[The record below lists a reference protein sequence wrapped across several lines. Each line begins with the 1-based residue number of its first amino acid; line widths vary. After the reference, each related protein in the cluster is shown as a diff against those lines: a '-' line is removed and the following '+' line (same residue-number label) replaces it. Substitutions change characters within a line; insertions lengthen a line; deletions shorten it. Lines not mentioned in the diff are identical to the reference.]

1 MFGILKYLRKREML
15 YLLGAIVFTAFQV
28 FLELK
33 LPDYM
38 STITAAVVTPGSVMA
53 QIWSAG
59 IKMLLCAFGGLVT
72 SILVGYFCARVATG
86 FSMRLRSQVY
96 DKVTSFSMEEINGFS
111 TASLITRSTNDIMQ
125 VQMFLVMGTAI
136 MFRAILMATM
146 AIGKIYSKN
155 WQWTMSTAIAVVLL
169 LILIIT
175 LTIIVLPKF
184 KIVQTL
190 TDNLNRVTRENLTG
204 IRVVRAYNAE
214 DFQEGKFEEANDDLT
229 KTQLFNQRALA
240 IMSPGMS
247 LIMNGLSLA
256 IYWIG
261 AYLINKAPMPENVA
275 EAVFSGEMSFLDA
288 FSAPVAD
295 KITVFSDMIVFS
307 SYAMQVVMSFMMLSM
322 IFIILP
328 RASVSA
334 KRIREILETKTK
346 ITDGSVVVA
355 EKISEAALKE
365 GDAETDSAMN
375 QNDDAINQKDDDEVA
390 HEVVF
395 DNVSFRYPDASDAV
409 LENISF
415 TAKSG
420 ETVAFIGSTGSGKST
435 VINLVPRFYD
445 VTEGRIL
452 IDGVDVKDYS
462 QEALRNK
469 IGLVP
474 QRAVLFGGTIRSN
487 IAYGENGKQA
497 EYTDEEIWEALRIA
511 QAEEFVSKLDHKL
524 DAEVAQGGTNFS
536 GGQKQRLSIAR
547 AICRRPD
554 IYIFDDSFSA
564 LDYKTDRVLR
574 GELSKVTGNAITLLV
589 AQRIG
594 TILDADQIIVLD
606 DGKIVG
612 KGTHKELMKT
622 CEVYQ
627 QIAYSQL
634 SKEELA

>member
-1 MFGILKYLRKREML
+1 MFSILKYLRKREML
-15 YLLGAIVFTAFQV
+15 FMLGTIVVTVIQV

-38 STITAAVVTPGSVMA
+38 NAITTTVITPGSPMSE
-53 QIWSAG
+53 IWKAG
-59 IKMLLCAFGGLVT
+59 GMMLLCSFGGLVA
-72 SILVGYFCARVATG
+72 SVLVGLFCAKVATG
-86 FSMRLRSQVY
+86 FSMRLRSKVY
-96 DKVTSFSMEEINGFS
+96 DKVTGFSMEEINGFS
-111 TASLITRSTNDIMQ
+111 TASLITRSTNDIMH

-136 MFRAILMATM
+136 MFRAVIMASM
-146 AIGKIYSKN
+146 AIGKIYSKS
-155 WQWTMSTAIAVVLL
+155 WQWTISTAIAVLLL
-169 LILIIT
+169 LILIVSLI
-175 LTIIVLPKF
+175 IIVLPKF
-184 KIVQTL
+184 KIIQTL

-214 DFQEGKFEEANDDLT
+214 DFQEGKFEEANDALT
-229 KTQLFNQRALA
+229 KTHLFTQRSMA
-240 IMSPGMS
+240 IMGPGMS
-247 LIMNGLSLA
+247 IIMNGLSLA
-256 IYWIG
+256 VYWIG
-261 AYLINKAPMPENVA
+261 AYLIN
-275 EAVFSGEMSFLDA
+275 EAGSPDE
-288 FSAPVAD
+288 
-295 KITVFSDMIVFS
+295 KIMMFSDMVVFS
-307 SYAMQVVMSFMMLSM
+307 SYAMQVVMSFMMLTM

-334 KRIREILETKTK
+334 KRIKEVLDTKTK
-346 ITDGSVVVA
+346 IIDGEVGKEHVP
-355 EKISEAALKE
+355 SEE
-365 GDAETDSAMN
+365 
-375 QNDDAINQKDDDEVA
+375 IKDT

-395 DNVSFRYPDASDAV
+395 ENVTFRYPDASDAV
-409 LENISF
+409 LENITF

-420 ETVAFIGSTGSGKST
+420 QTVAFIGSTGSGKST
-435 VINLVPRFYD
+435 LINLVLRFYD

-452 IDGVDVKDYS
+452 VDGVDVRDYT

-487 IAYGENGKQA
+487 IAYGENGKQK
-497 EYTDEEIWEALRIA
+497 EYSDEEIWEALRIA
-511 QAEEFVSKLDHKL
+511 QAEDFVFKLDHKL
-524 DAEVAQGGTNFS
+524 DADVAQGGTNFS

-547 AICRRPD
+547 AICRKPD

-574 GELSKVTGNAITLLV
+574 GELSKVTGNSITLLV

-594 TILDADQIIVLD
+594 TILDADQIVVLD

-612 KGTHKELMKT
+612 LGTHKELMKN

>member
-1 MFGILKYLRKREML
+1 MFVILKYLRKREML
-15 YLLGAIVFTAFQV
+15 FMLGAIVFTGLQV

-38 STITAAVVTPGSVMA
+38 STITAAVVTPGSAMEY
-53 QIWSAG
+53 IWNAG
-59 IKMLLCAFGGLVT
+59 IKMLLCALGGLVT
-72 SILVGYFCARVATG
+72 SIIVGYFCARVATG

-155 WQWTMSTAIAVVLL
+155 WQWTMSTGIAVVLL

-175 LTIIVLPKF
+175 LTLIVLPKF

-229 KTQLFNQRALA
+229 RTQLFNQRALA
-240 IMSPGMS
+240 VMGPGMS

-261 AYLINKAPMPENVA
+261 AYLINKAPMPVNVA
-275 EAVFSGEMSFLDA
+275 EAAFSGEMNFLEMA
-288 FSAPVAD
+288 AAQQVAD
-295 KITVFSDMIVFS
+295 KITVFSEMIVFS

-322 IFIILP
+322 ILIILP

-334 KRIREILETKTK
+334 KRIKEILETKTK
-346 ITDGSVVVA
+346 ITDGTVVVA
-355 EKISEAALKE
+355 GRANKKTEADGETGQEVCTDKNSE
-365 GDAETDSAMN
+365 DATE
-375 QNDDAINQKDDDEVA
+375 
-390 HEVVF
+390 HEVIF

-452 IDGVDVKDYS
+452 IDGIDVKDYS

-511 QAEEFVSKLDHKL
+511 QAEEFVSKLDSKL
-524 DAEVAQGGTNFS
+524 EAEVAQGGTNFS

-564 LDYKTDRVLR
+564 LDYKTDRILR
-574 GELSKVTGNAITLLV
+574 SELAKVTGNAITLLV

-612 KGTHKELMKT
+612 KGTHKELMQT

>member
-1 MFGILKYLRKREML
+1 MFSILKYLRKREML
-15 YLLGAIVFTAFQV
+15 FMLGTILVTVVQV

-38 STITAAVVTPGSVMA
+38 NAITTTVITPGSPMSE
-53 QIWSAG
+53 IWRAG
-59 IKMLLCAFGGLVT
+59 GMMLLCSFGGLVA
-72 SILVGYFCARVATG
+72 SVLVGLFCAKVATG
-86 FSMRLRSQVY
+86 FSMRLRSKVY
-96 DKVTSFSMEEINGFS
+96 DKVTGFSMEEINGFS
-111 TASLITRSTNDIMQ
+111 TASLITRSTNDIMH

-136 MFRAILMATM
+136 MFRAIIMASM
-146 AIGKIYSKN
+146 AIGKIYSKS
-155 WQWTMSTAIAVVLL
+155 WQWTVSTAIAVLL
-169 LILIIT
+169 LLMLIIS
-175 LTIIVLPKF
+175 LIIIVLPKF
-184 KIVQTL
+184 KIIQTL

-214 DFQEGKFEEANDDLT
+214 DFQEGKFEEANDELM
-229 KTQLFNQRALA
+229 KTHLFTQRSMA
-240 IMSPGMS
+240 ILGPGMS
-247 LIMNGLSLA
+247 IIMNGLSLA
-256 IYWIG
+256 VYWIG
-261 AYLINKAPMPENVA
+261 AYLINEAGSPE
-275 EAVFSGEMSFLDA
+275 
-288 FSAPVAD
+288 D
-295 KITVFSDMIVFS
+295 KIVTFSEMVVFS
-307 SYAMQVVMSFMMLSM
+307 SYAMQVVMSFMMLTM

-334 KRIREILETKTK
+334 KRIKEVLDTKTK
-346 ITDGSVVVA
+346 IVDGAVVSARETGATKEDNTDR
-355 EKISEAALKE
+355 KE
-365 GDAETDSAMN
+365 GA
-375 QNDDAINQKDDDEVA
+375 QNVMQGDT
-390 HEVVF
+390 HEVIF
-395 DNVSFRYPDASDAV
+395 ENVSFRYPDASDAV

-435 VINLVPRFYD
+435 LINLVPRFYD

-452 IDGVDVKDYS
+452 VDGVDVRDYT

-474 QRAVLFGGTIRSN
+474 QRAVLFGGSIRSN
-487 IAYGENGKQA
+487 IAYGENGKQD
-497 EYTDEEIWEALRIA
+497 EFTDEEIWEALRIA
-511 QAEEFVSKLDHKL
+511 QAEDFVSKLDKKL
-524 DAEVAQGGTNFS
+524 DADVAQGGTNFS

-547 AICRRPD
+547 AICRKPD

-574 GELSKVTGNAITLLV
+574 GELAKVTGNAITLLV

-594 TILDADQIIVLD
+594 TILDADQIVVLD

-612 KGTHKELMKT
+612 LGTHKELMQT

>member
-1 MFGILKYLRKREML
+1 MFRILKYLRKREILFML
-15 YLLGAIVFTAFQV
+15 GTILFTGLQV

-38 STITAAVVTPGSVMA
+38 NAITTTVITPDSPMSE
-53 QIWSAG
+53 IWKAG
-59 IKMLLCAFGGLVT
+59 GMMLLCSFGGLIT
-72 SILVGYFCARVATG
+72 SIVVGFFCAKVATG
-86 FSMRLRSQVY
+86 FSMRLRSKVY
-96 DKVTSFSMEEINGFS
+96 DKVTGFSMEEINGFS
-111 TASLITRSTNDIMQ
+111 TASLITRSTNDIMH

-136 MFRAILMATM
+136 MFRAVIMASM
-146 AIGKIYSKN
+146 AIGKIYGKS
-155 WQWTMSTAIAVVLL
+155 WQWTVSTAIAVLL
-169 LILIIT
+169 LLLMITSLI
-175 LTIIVLPKF
+175 IIVLPKF

-214 DFQEGKFEEANDDLT
+214 DFQEGKFEEANEALT
-229 KTQLFNQRALA
+229 RTQLFNQRAMA
-240 IMSPGMS
+240 IMGPGMS
-247 LIMNGLSLA
+247 IIMNGLSLA
-256 IYWIG
+256 VYWIG
-261 AYLINKAPMPENVA
+261 AYLINEAGSPE
-275 EAVFSGEMSFLDA
+275 E
-288 FSAPVAD
+288 
-295 KITVFSDMIVFS
+295 KIMMFSDMVVFS
-307 SYAMQVVMSFMMLSM
+307 SYAMQVVMSFMMLTM

-334 KRIREILETKTK
+334 KRIQEVLDTETKIVDGKVGEIVSAEADKDSVNTNEAEVVTGTK
-346 ITDGSVVVA
+346 KGQSDF
-355 EKISEAALKE
+355 
-365 GDAETDSAMN
+365 
-375 QNDDAINQKDDDEVA
+375 
-390 HEVVF
+390 HEVIF
-395 DNVSFRYPDASDAV
+395 ENVSFRYPDASDAV

-435 VINLVPRFYD
+435 LINLVPRFYD

-452 IDGVDVKDYS
+452 IDGVDVRDYT
-462 QEALRNK
+462 QKELRNK

-487 IAYGENGKQA
+487 IAYGENGKQE
-497 EYTDEEIWEALRIA
+497 EYTDEKIWEALRIA
-511 QAEEFVSKLDHKL
+511 QAEDFVSKLDKKL
-524 DAEVAQGGTNFS
+524 DADVAQGGTNFS

-564 LDYKTDRVLR
+564 LDYKTDRILR
-574 GELSKVTGNAITLLV
+574 GELAKVTGNAITLLV

-594 TILDADQIIVLD
+594 TILDADQIVVLD
-606 DGKIVG
+606 EGKIVG
-612 KGTHKELMKT
+612 LGTHKELMQT

>member
-1 MFGILKYLRKREML
+1 MFSILKYLRKREML
-15 YLLGAIVFTAFQV
+15 FMLGTILVTTLQV

-38 STITAAVVTPGSVMA
+38 NAITTTVITPNSPMSE
-53 QIWSAG
+53 IWRAG
-59 IKMLLCAFGGLVT
+59 GMMLLCSFGGLVA
-72 SILVGYFCARVATG
+72 SILVGFFCAKVATG
-86 FSMRLRSQVY
+86 FSMRLRSKVY
-96 DKVTSFSMEEINGFS
+96 DKVTGFSMEEINGFS
-111 TASLITRSTNDIMQ
+111 TASLITRSTNDIMH

-136 MFRAILMATM
+136 MFRAIIMASM
-146 AIGKIYSKN
+146 AIGKIYSKS
-155 WQWTMSTAIAVVLL
+155 WQWTVSTAIAVLL
-169 LILIIT
+169 LMILIVSLI
-175 LTIIVLPKF
+175 IIVLPKF
-184 KIVQTL
+184 KIIQTL

-214 DFQEGKFEEANDDLT
+214 DFQEGKFEEANDELM
-229 KTQLFNQRALA
+229 KTHLFTQRSMA
-240 IMSPGMS
+240 ILGPGMS
-247 LIMNGLSLA
+247 IIMNGLSLA
-256 IYWIG
+256 VYWIG
-261 AYLINKAPMPENVA
+261 AYLINQAGSPDE
-275 EAVFSGEMSFLDA
+275 
-288 FSAPVAD
+288 
-295 KITVFSDMIVFS
+295 KIRMFSDMVVFS
-307 SYAMQVVMSFMMLSM
+307 SYAMQVVMSFMMLTM

-334 KRIREILETKTK
+334 KRIKEVLDTKTK
-346 ITDGSVVVA
+346 IVDGAVVGAGETGAAA
-355 EKISEAALKE
+355 EDKDNADKKEAVQNALQD
-365 GDAETDSAMN
+365 GT
-375 QNDDAINQKDDDEVA
+375 
-390 HEVVF
+390 HEVIF
-395 DNVSFRYPDASDAV
+395 ENVSFRYPDASDAV

-415 TAKSG
+415 MAKSG

-435 VINLVPRFYD
+435 LINLVPRFYD

-452 IDGVDVKDYS
+452 VDGVDVRDYT

-474 QRAVLFGGTIRSN
+474 QRAVLFGGSIRSN
-487 IAYGENGKQA
+487 IAYGENGKQE

-511 QAEEFVSKLDHKL
+511 QAEDFVSKLDKKL
-524 DAEVAQGGTNFS
+524 DADVAQGGTNFS

-547 AICRRPD
+547 AICRKPD

-574 GELSKVTGNAITLLV
+574 GELAKVTGNAITLLV

-594 TILDADQIIVLD
+594 TILDADQIVVLD

-612 KGTHKELMKT
+612 KGTHKELMET

>member
-1 MFGILKYLRKREML
+1 MLSILKYLRKREVLFML
-15 YLLGAIVFTAFQV
+15 GTIVVTTLQV

-38 STITAAVVTPGSVMA
+38 NAITTTVITPGSPMSE
-53 QIWSAG
+53 IWRAG
-59 IKMLLCAFGGLVT
+59 GMMLLCSFGGLVA
-72 SILVGYFCARVATG
+72 SILVGLFCAKVATG
-86 FSMRLRSQVY
+86 FSMRLRSKVY
-96 DKVTSFSMEEINGFS
+96 DKVTGFSMEEINGFS
-111 TASLITRSTNDIMQ
+111 TASLITRSTNDIMH

-136 MFRAILMATM
+136 MFRAVIMASM
-146 AIGKIYSKN
+146 AIGKIYSKS
-155 WQWTMSTAIAVVLL
+155 WQWTVSTAIAVLLLLL
-169 LILIIT
+169 LIVSLI
-175 LTIIVLPKF
+175 IIVLPKF
-184 KIVQTL
+184 KIIQTL

-214 DFQEGKFEEANDDLT
+214 DFQEGKFEEANEELT
-229 KTQLFNQRALA
+229 KTHLFTQRAMA
-240 IMSPGMS
+240 IMGPGMS
-247 LIMNGLSLA
+247 IIMNGLSLA
-256 IYWIG
+256 VYWIG
-261 AYLINKAPMPENVA
+261 AYLIN
-275 EAVFSGEMSFLDA
+275 EAGSPDE
-288 FSAPVAD
+288 
-295 KITVFSDMIVFS
+295 KIMMFSDMVVFS
-307 SYAMQVVMSFMMLSM
+307 SYAMQVVMSFMMLTM

-334 KRIREILETKTK
+334 KRIMEVLDTKTK
-346 ITDGSVVVA
+346 IVDGVA
-355 EKISEAALKE
+355 GSANGASATEEDQRSADKKEAA
-365 GDAETDSAMN
+365 GV
-375 QNDDAINQKDDDEVA
+375 QNTAQDDT
-390 HEVVF
+390 HEVIF
-395 DNVSFRYPDASDAV
+395 DNVTFRYPDASDAV

-435 VINLVPRFYD
+435 LINLVPRFYD

-452 IDGVDVKDYS
+452 VDGVDVRDYT

-474 QRAVLFGGTIRSN
+474 QRAVLFAGTIRSN
-487 IAYGENGKQA
+487 IAYGENGKQK

-511 QAEEFVSKLDHKL
+511 QAEDFVSKLDHKL
-524 DAEVAQGGTNFS
+524 DADVAQGGTNFS

-574 GELSKVTGNAITLLV
+574 GELAKVTGNAITLLV

-612 KGTHKELMKT
+612 KGTHKELMQT

>member
-1 MFGILKYLRKREML
+1 MFQILKYLRKREILFML
-15 YLLGAIVFTAFQV
+15 GTILVTTLQV

-38 STITAAVVTPGSVMA
+38 NAITTTVITPGSHMSE
-53 QIWSAG
+53 IWRAG
-59 IKMLLCAFGGLVT
+59 GMMLLCSFGGLIA
-72 SILVGYFCARVATG
+72 SILVGFFCAKVATG
-86 FSMRLRSQVY
+86 FSMRLRSKVY
-96 DKVTSFSMEEINGFS
+96 DKVTGFSMEEINGFS
-111 TASLITRSTNDIMQ
+111 TASLITRSTNDIMH

-136 MFRAILMATM
+136 MFRAIIMASM
-146 AIGKIYSKN
+146 AIGKIYSKS
-155 WQWTMSTAIAVVLL
+155 WQWTVSTAIAVLLLLL
-169 LILIIT
+169 LIISLIIM
-175 LTIIVLPKF
+175 VLPKF
-184 KIVQTL
+184 KIIQTL

-214 DFQEGKFEEANDDLT
+214 DFQEGKFEEANEELT
-229 KTQLFNQRALA
+229 KTHLFTQRAMA
-240 IMSPGMS
+240 IMGPGMS
-247 LIMNGLSLA
+247 IIMNGLSLA
-256 IYWIG
+256 VYWIG
-261 AYLINKAPMPENVA
+261 AYLIN
-275 EAVFSGEMSFLDA
+275 EAGSPDE
-288 FSAPVAD
+288 
-295 KITVFSDMIVFS
+295 KIMMFSDMVVFS
-307 SYAMQVVMSFMMLSM
+307 SYAMQVVMSFMMLTM

-334 KRIREILETKTK
+334 KRIMEVLDTKTK
-346 ITDGSVVVA
+346 IVDGVA
-355 EKISEAALKE
+355 GSANGASATEEDQRSADKKEAA
-365 GDAETDSAMN
+365 GV
-375 QNDDAINQKDDDEVA
+375 QNTAQDDT
-390 HEVVF
+390 HEVIF
-395 DNVSFRYPDASDAV
+395 DNVTFRYPDALDAV

-435 VINLVPRFYD
+435 LIHLVPRFYD

-452 IDGVDVKDYS
+452 VDGVDVRDYT

-474 QRAVLFGGTIRSN
+474 QRAVLFAGTIRSN
-487 IAYGENGKQA
+487 IAYGENGKQK

-511 QAEEFVSKLDHKL
+511 QAEDFVSKLDQKL
-524 DAEVAQGGTNFS
+524 DADVAQGGTNFS

-574 GELSKVTGNAITLLV
+574 GELAKVTGNAITLLV

-612 KGTHKELMKT
+612 KGTHKELMQT

>member
-1 MFGILKYLRKREML
+1 MFSILKYLRKREML
-15 YLLGAIVFTAFQV
+15 FMLGTVLVTIVQV

-38 STITAAVVTPGSVMA
+38 NAITTTVITPGSPMSE
-53 QIWSAG
+53 IWRAG
-59 IKMLLCAFGGLVT
+59 GMMLLCSFGGLVA
-72 SILVGYFCARVATG
+72 SVVVGFFCAKVATG
-86 FSMRLRSQVY
+86 FSMRLRSKVY
-96 DKVTSFSMEEINGFS
+96 DKVTGFSMEEINGFS
-111 TASLITRSTNDIMQ
+111 TASLITRSTNDIMH

-136 MFRAILMATM
+136 MFRAIIMASM
-146 AIGKIYSKN
+146 AIGKIYSKS
-155 WQWTMSTAIAVVLL
+155 WQWTVSTAIAVLL
-169 LILIIT
+169 LMILIVS
-175 LTIIVLPKF
+175 LIIMVLPKF
-184 KIVQTL
+184 KIIQTL

-214 DFQEGKFEEANDDLT
+214 DFQEGKFEEANDELM
-229 KTQLFNQRALA
+229 KTHLFTQRSMA
-240 IMSPGMS
+240 ILGPGMS
-247 LIMNGLSLA
+247 IIMNGLSLA
-256 IYWIG
+256 VYWIG
-261 AYLINKAPMPENVA
+261 AYLINQAGSPDE
-275 EAVFSGEMSFLDA
+275 
-288 FSAPVAD
+288 
-295 KITVFSDMIVFS
+295 KIRMFSDMVVFS
-307 SYAMQVVMSFMMLSM
+307 SYAMQVVMSFMMLTM

-334 KRIREILETKTK
+334 KRIKEVLDTKTK
-346 ITDGSVVVA
+346 VVDGAVVGAGETGATAEDKNNTD
-355 EKISEAALKE
+355 KKEAVQNALQD
-365 GDAETDSAMN
+365 GT
-375 QNDDAINQKDDDEVA
+375 
-390 HEVVF
+390 HEVIF
-395 DNVSFRYPDASDAV
+395 ENVSFRYPDASDAV

-435 VINLVPRFYD
+435 LINLVPRFYD
-445 VTEGRIL
+445 VTGGRIL
-452 IDGVDVKDYS
+452 IDGVDVRDYT

-474 QRAVLFGGTIRSN
+474 QRAVLFGGSIRSN
-487 IAYGENGKQA
+487 IAYGENGKQE

-511 QAEEFVSKLDHKL
+511 QAEDFVSKLDKKL
-524 DAEVAQGGTNFS
+524 DADVAQGGTNFS

-547 AICRRPD
+547 AICRKPD

-574 GELSKVTGNAITLLV
+574 GELAKVTGNAITLLV

-594 TILDADQIIVLD
+594 TILDADQIVVLD

-612 KGTHKELMKT
+612 KGTHKELMQT

>member
-1 MFGILKYLRKREML
+1 MFSILKYLRKREML
-15 YLLGAIVFTAFQV
+15 FMLGTVLVTTLQV

-38 STITAAVVTPGSVMA
+38 NAITTTVITPGSPMSE
-53 QIWSAG
+53 IWRAG
-59 IKMLLCAFGGLVT
+59 GMMLLCSFGGLVA
-72 SILVGYFCARVATG
+72 SVVVGFFCAKVATG
-86 FSMRLRSQVY
+86 FSMRLRSKVY
-96 DKVTSFSMEEINGFS
+96 DKVTGFSMEEINGFS
-111 TASLITRSTNDIMQ
+111 TASLITRSTNDIMH

-136 MFRAILMATM
+136 MFRAIIMASM
-146 AIGKIYSKN
+146 AIGKIYSKS
-155 WQWTMSTAIAVVLL
+155 WQWTVSTAIAVLL
-169 LILIIT
+169 LMILIVS
-175 LTIIVLPKF
+175 LIIMVLPKF
-184 KIVQTL
+184 KIIQTL

-214 DFQEGKFEEANDDLT
+214 DFQEKKFEEANDELM
-229 KTQLFNQRALA
+229 KTHLFTQRSMA
-240 IMSPGMS
+240 ILGPGMS
-247 LIMNGLSLA
+247 IIMNGLSLA
-256 IYWIG
+256 VYWIG
-261 AYLINKAPMPENVA
+261 AYLINQAGSPDE
-275 EAVFSGEMSFLDA
+275 
-288 FSAPVAD
+288 
-295 KITVFSDMIVFS
+295 KIRMFSDMVVFS
-307 SYAMQVVMSFMMLSM
+307 SYAMQVVMSFMMLTM

-334 KRIREILETKTK
+334 KRIKEVLDTKTK
-346 ITDGSVVVA
+346 VVDGAVVGAGETGATAEDKNNTD
-355 EKISEAALKE
+355 KKEAV
-365 GDAETDSAMN
+365 
-375 QNDDAINQKDDDEVA
+375 QNVLQDGT
-390 HEVVF
+390 HEVIF
-395 DNVSFRYPDASDAV
+395 ENVSFRYPDASDAV

-415 TAKSG
+415 RAKSG

-435 VINLVPRFYD
+435 LIHLVPRFYD
-445 VTEGRIL
+445 VTGGRIL
-452 IDGVDVKDYS
+452 IDGVDVRDYT

-474 QRAVLFGGTIRSN
+474 QRAVLFGGSIRSN
-487 IAYGENGKQA
+487 IAYGENGKQE

-511 QAEEFVSKLDHKL
+511 QAEDFVSKLDKKL
-524 DAEVAQGGTNFS
+524 DADVAQGGTNFS

-547 AICRRPD
+547 AICRKPD

-574 GELSKVTGNAITLLV
+574 GELAKVTGNAITLLV

-594 TILDADQIIVLD
+594 TILDADQIVVLD

-612 KGTHKELMKT
+612 KGTHKELMQT

>member
-1 MFGILKYLRKREML
+1 MFSILKYLRKREML
-15 YLLGAIVFTAFQV
+15 FMLGTILVTIVQV

-38 STITAAVVTPGSVMA
+38 NAITTTVITPGSPMSE
-53 QIWSAG
+53 IWKAG
-59 IKMLLCAFGGLVT
+59 GMMLLCSFGGLVA
-72 SILVGYFCARVATG
+72 SIAVGFFCAKVATG
-86 FSMRLRSQVY
+86 FSMRLRSKVY
-96 DKVTSFSMEEINGFS
+96 DKVTGFSMEEINGFS
-111 TASLITRSTNDIMQ
+111 TASLITRSTNDIMH

-136 MFRAILMATM
+136 MFRAVIMASM
-146 AIGKIYSKN
+146 AIGKIYSKS
-155 WQWTMSTAIAVVLL
+155 WQWTLSTAIAVLLLLL
-169 LILIIT
+169 LIISLIIV
-175 LTIIVLPKF
+175 VLPKF
-184 KIVQTL
+184 KIIQTL

-214 DFQEGKFEEANDDLT
+214 DFQEKKFEEANEALT
-229 KTQLFNQRALA
+229 KTHLFTQRSMA
-240 IMSPGMS
+240 IMGPGMS
-247 LIMNGLSLA
+247 IIMNGLSLA
-256 IYWIG
+256 VYWIG
-261 AYLINKAPMPENVA
+261 AYLIN
-275 EAVFSGEMSFLDA
+275 EAGSPDE
-288 FSAPVAD
+288 
-295 KITVFSDMIVFS
+295 KIMMFSDMVVFS
-307 SYAMQVVMSFMMLSM
+307 SYAMQVVMSFMMLTM

-334 KRIREILETKTK
+334 KRIKEVLDTKTK
-346 ITDGSVVVA
+346 IVDGEV
-355 EKISEAALKE
+355 E
-365 GDAETDSAMN
+365 GSDRDT
-375 QNDDAINQKDDDEVA
+375 
-390 HEVVF
+390 HEVIF
-395 DNVSFRYPDASDAV
+395 ENVSFRYPDASDAV

-435 VINLVPRFYD
+435 LINLVPRFYD

-452 IDGVDVKDYS
+452 VDGVDVREYT

-487 IAYGENGKQA
+487 IAYGENGKQE
-497 EYTDEEIWEALRIA
+497 EYSDEEIWEALRIA
-511 QAEEFVSKLDHKL
+511 QAEEFVSKLEQKL
-524 DAEVAQGGTNFS
+524 DADVAQGGTNFS

-547 AICRRPD
+547 AICRKPD

-574 GELSKVTGNAITLLV
+574 GELAKITDNAITLLV

-594 TILDADQIIVLD
+594 TILDADKIVVLD
-606 DGKIVG
+606 EGKVVG
-612 KGTHKELMKT
+612 LGTHKELMET

>member
-1 MFGILKYLRKREML
+1 MFSILKYLRKREML
-15 YLLGAIVFTAFQV
+15 FMLGTILVTIVQV

-38 STITAAVVTPGSVMA
+38 NAITTTVITPGSPMSE
-53 QIWSAG
+53 IWRAG
-59 IKMLLCAFGGLVT
+59 GMMLLCSFGGLVA
-72 SILVGYFCARVATG
+72 SIFVGFFCAKVATG
-86 FSMRLRSQVY
+86 FSMRLRSKVY
-96 DKVTSFSMEEINGFS
+96 DKVTGFSMEEINGFS
-111 TASLITRSTNDIMQ
+111 TASLITRSTNDIMH

-136 MFRAILMATM
+136 MFRAVIMASM
-146 AIGKIYSKN
+146 AIGKIYSKS
-155 WQWTMSTAIAVVLL
+155 WQWTLSTAIAVLLLLL
-169 LILIIT
+169 LIISLIIV
-175 LTIIVLPKF
+175 VLPKF
-184 KIVQTL
+184 KIIQTL

-214 DFQEGKFEEANDDLT
+214 DFQESKFEEANEALT
-229 KTQLFNQRALA
+229 KTHLFTQRSMA
-240 IMSPGMS
+240 IMGPGMS
-247 LIMNGLSLA
+247 IIMNGLSLA
-256 IYWIG
+256 VYWIG
-261 AYLINKAPMPENVA
+261 AYLIN
-275 EAVFSGEMSFLDA
+275 EAGSPDE
-288 FSAPVAD
+288 
-295 KITVFSDMIVFS
+295 KIMMFSDMVVFS
-307 SYAMQVVMSFMMLSM
+307 SYAMQVVMSFMMLTM

-334 KRIREILETKTK
+334 KRIKEVLDTGTK
-346 ITDGSVVVA
+346 IADGEV
-355 EKISEAALKE
+355 E
-365 GDAETDSAMN
+365 GSDRDT
-375 QNDDAINQKDDDEVA
+375 
-390 HEVVF
+390 HEVIF
-395 DNVSFRYPDASDAV
+395 ENVSFRYPDASDAV

-435 VINLVPRFYD
+435 LINLVPRFYD

-452 IDGVDVKDYS
+452 VDGVDVREYT

-487 IAYGENGKQA
+487 IAYGENGKQE
-497 EYTDEEIWEALRIA
+497 EYSDEEIWEALRIA
-511 QAEEFVSKLDHKL
+511 QAEDFVSKLDKKL
-524 DAEVAQGGTNFS
+524 DADVAQGGTNFS

-547 AICRRPD
+547 AICRKPD

-574 GELSKVTGNAITLLV
+574 GELAKITDNAITLLV

-594 TILDADQIIVLD
+594 TILDADKIVVLD
-606 DGKIVG
+606 DGKVVG
-612 KGTHKELMKT
+612 LGTHKELMET

>member
-1 MFGILKYLRKREML
+1 MLGILKYLRKREML
-15 YLLGAIVFTAFQV
+15 FMLGTIVVTIIQV

-38 STITAAVVTPGSVMA
+38 NAITTTVITPGSPMSE
-53 QIWSAG
+53 IWRAG
-59 IKMLLCAFGGLVT
+59 GMMLLCSFGGLVA
-72 SILVGYFCARVATG
+72 SVAVGFFCAKVATG
-86 FSMRLRSQVY
+86 FSMRLRSKVY
-96 DKVTSFSMEEINGFS
+96 DKVTGFSMEEINSFS
-111 TASLITRSTNDIMQ
+111 TASLITRSTNDIMH

-136 MFRAILMATM
+136 MFRAVIMASM
-146 AIGKIYSKN
+146 AIGKIYSKS
-155 WQWTMSTAIAVVLL
+155 WQWTVSTAIAVLLLLL
-169 LILIIT
+169 LIFSLI
-175 LTIIVLPKF
+175 IIVLPKF
-184 KIVQTL
+184 KIIQTL

-214 DFQEGKFEEANDDLT
+214 DFQEGKFEEANEELT
-229 KTQLFNQRALA
+229 KTHLFTQRAMAVLG
-240 IMSPGMS
+240 PGMS
-247 LIMNGLSLA
+247 IIMNGLSLA
-256 IYWIG
+256 VYWIG
-261 AYLINKAPMPENVA
+261 AYLIN
-275 EAVFSGEMSFLDA
+275 EAGSSDE
-288 FSAPVAD
+288 
-295 KITVFSDMIVFS
+295 KIMMFSDMVVFS
-307 SYAMQVVMSFMMLSM
+307 SYAMQVVMSFMMLTM

-334 KRIREILETKTK
+334 KRIMEVLDTKTK
-346 ITDGSVVVA
+346 IVDGVVGSA
-355 EKISEAALKE
+355 NGASATEE
-365 GDAETDSAMN
+365 DQDSADKKVEVGVQN
-375 QNDDAINQKDDDEVA
+375 TAQNDT
-390 HEVVF
+390 HEVIF
-395 DNVSFRYPDASDAV
+395 DNVTFRYPDASDAV

-435 VINLVPRFYD
+435 LINLVPRFYD

-452 IDGVDVKDYS
+452 VDGVDVREYT

-474 QRAVLFGGTIRSN
+474 QRAVLFAGTVRSN
-487 IAYGENGKQA
+487 IAYGENGKQK

-511 QAEEFVSKLDHKL
+511 QAEDFVSKLDQKL
-524 DAEVAQGGTNFS
+524 DADVAQGGTNFS

-574 GELSKVTGNAITLLV
+574 GELAKVTGNAITLLV

-612 KGTHKELMKT
+612 KGTHKELMQT
-622 CEVYQ
+622 CDVYQ

>member
-1 MFGILKYLRKREML
+1 MFSILKYLRKREML
-15 YLLGAIVFTAFQV
+15 FMLGTIIVTIIQV

-38 STITAAVVTPGSVMA
+38 NAITATVITPGGDMTY
-53 QIWSAG
+53 IWIAG
-59 IKMLLCAFGGLVT
+59 GMMLLCSFGGLIASV
-72 SILVGYFCARVATG
+72 LVGFFCAKVATG

-96 DKVTSFSMEEINGFS
+96 DKVTGFSMEEINGFS
-111 TASLITRSTNDIMQ
+111 TASLITRSTNDIMH

-136 MFRAILMATM
+136 MFRAIIMATM
-146 AIGKIYSKN
+146 AISKIYGKS
-155 WQWTMSTAIAVVLL
+155 WQWTVSTAIAVLL
-169 LILIIT
+169 LMIMIVSLIIV
-175 LTIIVLPKF
+175 VLPKF
-184 KIVQTL
+184 KIIQTL

-214 DFQEGKFEEANDDLT
+214 DFQEKKFEEANDELMRT
-229 KTQLFNQRALA
+229 HLFTQRAMAVLG
-240 IMSPGMS
+240 PGMS
-247 LIMNGLSLA
+247 IIMNGLSLA
-256 IYWIG
+256 VYWIG
-261 AYLINKAPMPENVA
+261 AYLINDAPMPVNVV
-275 EAVFSGEMSFLDA
+275 EEVFSQDTGYLDTVATMSEA
-288 FSAPVAD
+288 TVN
-295 KITVFSDMIVFS
+295 KITVFSDMVVFS
-307 SYAMQVVMSFMMLSM
+307 SYAMQVVMSFMMLTM

-334 KRIREILETKTK
+334 KRIKEVLDTRTK
-346 ITDGSVVVA
+346 IVDGAVVGAGETGATA
-355 EKISEAALKE
+355 EDKDNADKKEAVQNALQD
-365 GDAETDSAMN
+365 GT
-375 QNDDAINQKDDDEVA
+375 
-390 HEVVF
+390 HEVIF
-395 DNVSFRYPDASDAV
+395 ENVSFRYPDASDAV

-435 VINLVPRFYD
+435 LIHLVPRFYD

-452 IDGVDVKDYS
+452 VDGVDVRDYT

-474 QRAVLFGGTIRSN
+474 QRAVLFGGSIRSN
-487 IAYGENGKQA
+487 IAYGENGKQE
-497 EYTDEEIWEALRIA
+497 EYNDEEIWEALRIA
-511 QAEEFVSKLDHKL
+511 QAEEFVSKLDNKL
-524 DAEVAQGGTNFS
+524 DADVAQGGTNFS

-547 AICRRPD
+547 AICRKPD

-574 GELSKVTGNAITLLV
+574 GELAKVTGNAITLLV

-594 TILDADQIIVLD
+594 TILDADQIVVLD

-612 KGTHKELMKT
+612 LGTHKELMQT

>member
-1 MFGILKYLRKREML
+1 MFSILKYLRKREML
-15 YLLGAIVFTAFQV
+15 FMLGTVLVTTLQV

-38 STITAAVVTPGSVMA
+38 NAITTTVITPGSPMSE
-53 QIWSAG
+53 IWKAG
-59 IKMLLCAFGGLVT
+59 GMMLLCSFGGLVA
-72 SILVGYFCARVATG
+72 SVVVGFFCAKVATG
-86 FSMRLRSQVY
+86 FSMRLRSKVY
-96 DKVTSFSMEEINGFS
+96 DKVTGFSMEEINGFS
-111 TASLITRSTNDIMQ
+111 TASLITRSTNDIMH

-136 MFRAILMATM
+136 MFRAIIMASM
-146 AIGKIYSKN
+146 AIGKIYSKS
-155 WQWTMSTAIAVVLL
+155 WQWTVSTAIAVLL
-169 LILIIT
+169 LMILIVSLI
-175 LTIIVLPKF
+175 IIVLPKF
-184 KIVQTL
+184 KIIQTL

-214 DFQEGKFEEANDDLT
+214 DFQEGKFEEANDELM
-229 KTQLFNQRALA
+229 KTHLFTQRSMA
-240 IMSPGMS
+240 ILGPGMS
-247 LIMNGLSLA
+247 IIMNGLSLA
-256 IYWIG
+256 VYWIG
-261 AYLINKAPMPENVA
+261 AYLINQAGSPDE
-275 EAVFSGEMSFLDA
+275 
-288 FSAPVAD
+288 
-295 KITVFSDMIVFS
+295 KIRMFSDMVVFS
-307 SYAMQVVMSFMMLSM
+307 SYAMQVVMSFMMLTM

-334 KRIREILETKTK
+334 KRIKEVLDTKTK
-346 ITDGSVVVA
+346 VVDGAVVGAGETGATAEDKNNTD
-355 EKISEAALKE
+355 KKEAVQNALQD
-365 GDAETDSAMN
+365 GT
-375 QNDDAINQKDDDEVA
+375 
-390 HEVVF
+390 HEVIF
-395 DNVSFRYPDASDAV
+395 ENVSFRYPDASDAV

-435 VINLVPRFYD
+435 LINLVPRFYD
-445 VTEGRIL
+445 VTGGRIL
-452 IDGVDVKDYS
+452 IDGVDVRDYT

-474 QRAVLFGGTIRSN
+474 QRAVLFGGSIRSN
-487 IAYGENGKQA
+487 IAYGENGKQE

-511 QAEEFVSKLDHKL
+511 QAEDFVSKLDKKL
-524 DAEVAQGGTNFS
+524 DADVAQGGTNFS

-547 AICRRPD
+547 AICRKPD

-574 GELSKVTGNAITLLV
+574 GELTKVTGNAITLLV

-594 TILDADQIIVLD
+594 TILDADQIVVLD

-612 KGTHKELMKT
+612 KGTHKELMQT

>member
-1 MFGILKYLRKREML
+1 MFSILKYLRKREML
-15 YLLGAIVFTAFQV
+15 FMLGTILVTIVQV

-38 STITAAVVTPGSVMA
+38 NAITTTVIIPGSPMSE
-53 QIWSAG
+53 IWKAG
-59 IKMLLCAFGGLVT
+59 GMMLLCSFGGLVA
-72 SILVGYFCARVATG
+72 SIAVGFFCAKVATG
-86 FSMRLRSQVY
+86 FSMRLRSKVY
-96 DKVTSFSMEEINGFS
+96 DKVTGFSMEEINGFS
-111 TASLITRSTNDIMQ
+111 TASLITRSTNDIMH

-136 MFRAILMATM
+136 MFRAVIMASM
-146 AIGKIYSKN
+146 AIGKIYSKS
-155 WQWTMSTAIAVVLL
+155 WQWTLSTAIAVLLLLL
-169 LILIIT
+169 LIISLIIV
-175 LTIIVLPKF
+175 VLPKF
-184 KIVQTL
+184 KIIQTL

-214 DFQEGKFEEANDDLT
+214 DFQEGKFEEANEALT
-229 KTQLFNQRALA
+229 KTHLFTQRSMA
-240 IMSPGMS
+240 IMGPGMS
-247 LIMNGLSLA
+247 IIMNGLSLA
-256 IYWIG
+256 VYWIG
-261 AYLINKAPMPENVA
+261 AYLIN
-275 EAVFSGEMSFLDA
+275 EAGSPDE
-288 FSAPVAD
+288 
-295 KITVFSDMIVFS
+295 KIMMFSDMVVFS
-307 SYAMQVVMSFMMLSM
+307 SYAMQVVMSFMMLTM

-334 KRIREILETKTK
+334 KRIKEVLDTKTK
-346 ITDGSVVVA
+346 IVDGEV
-355 EKISEAALKE
+355 E
-365 GDAETDSAMN
+365 GSDRDT
-375 QNDDAINQKDDDEVA
+375 
-390 HEVVF
+390 HEVIF
-395 DNVSFRYPDASDAV
+395 ENVSFRYPDASDAV

-435 VINLVPRFYD
+435 LINLVPRFYD

-452 IDGVDVKDYS
+452 VDGVDVREYT

-487 IAYGENGKQA
+487 IAYGENGKQE
-497 EYTDEEIWEALRIA
+497 EYSDEEIWEALRIA
-511 QAEEFVSKLDHKL
+511 QAEDFVSKLDKKL
-524 DAEVAQGGTNFS
+524 DADVAQGGTNFS

-547 AICRRPD
+547 AICRKPD

-574 GELSKVTGNAITLLV
+574 GELAKVTGNAITLLV

-594 TILDADQIIVLD
+594 TILDADKIVVLD
-606 DGKIVG
+606 DGKVVG
-612 KGTHKELMKT
+612 LGTHKELMET

>member
-1 MFGILKYLRKREML
+1 MFSILKYLRKREML
-15 YLLGAIVFTAFQV
+15 FMLGTILVTIVQV

-38 STITAAVVTPGSVMA
+38 NAITTTVITPGSPMSE
-53 QIWSAG
+53 IWRAG
-59 IKMLLCAFGGLVT
+59 GMMLLCSFGGLVA
-72 SILVGYFCARVATG
+72 SIAVGFLCAKVATG
-86 FSMRLRSQVY
+86 FSMRLRSKVY
-96 DKVTSFSMEEINGFS
+96 DKVTGFSMEEINGFS
-111 TASLITRSTNDIMQ
+111 TASLITRSTNDIMH

-136 MFRAILMATM
+136 MFRAVIMASM
-146 AIGKIYSKN
+146 AIGKIYSKS
-155 WQWTMSTAIAVVLL
+155 WQWTLSTAIAVLLLLL
-169 LILIIT
+169 LIISLIIV
-175 LTIIVLPKF
+175 VLPKF
-184 KIVQTL
+184 KIIQTL

-214 DFQEGKFEEANDDLT
+214 DFQESKFEEANEALT
-229 KTQLFNQRALA
+229 KTHLFTQRSMA
-240 IMSPGMS
+240 IMGPGMS
-247 LIMNGLSLA
+247 IIMNGLSLA
-256 IYWIG
+256 VYWIG
-261 AYLINKAPMPENVA
+261 AYLIN
-275 EAVFSGEMSFLDA
+275 EAGSPDE
-288 FSAPVAD
+288 
-295 KITVFSDMIVFS
+295 KIMMFSDMVVFS
-307 SYAMQVVMSFMMLSM
+307 SYAMQVVMSFMMLTM

-334 KRIREILETKTK
+334 KRIKEVLDTGTK
-346 ITDGSVVVA
+346 IVDGEV
-355 EKISEAALKE
+355 E
-365 GDAETDSAMN
+365 GSDRDT
-375 QNDDAINQKDDDEVA
+375 
-390 HEVVF
+390 HEVIF
-395 DNVSFRYPDASDAV
+395 ENVSFRYPDASDAV

-435 VINLVPRFYD
+435 LINLVPRFYD

-452 IDGVDVKDYS
+452 VDGVDVREYT

-487 IAYGENGKQA
+487 IAYGENGKQE
-497 EYTDEEIWEALRIA
+497 EYSDEEIWEALRIA
-511 QAEEFVSKLDHKL
+511 QAEDFVSKLDKKL
-524 DAEVAQGGTNFS
+524 DADVAQGGTNFS

-547 AICRRPD
+547 AICRKPD

-574 GELSKVTGNAITLLV
+574 GELAKVTGNAITLLV

-594 TILDADQIIVLD
+594 TILDADKIVVLD
-606 DGKIVG
+606 DGKVVG
-612 KGTHKELMKT
+612 LGTHKELMET

>member
-1 MFGILKYLRKREML
+1 LLGILKYLRKREML
-15 YLLGAIVFTAFQV
+15 FMLGTIVVTIIQV

-38 STITAAVVTPGSVMA
+38 NAITTTVITPGSPMSE
-53 QIWSAG
+53 IWRAG
-59 IKMLLCAFGGLVT
+59 GMMLLCSFGGLVA
-72 SILVGYFCARVATG
+72 SVAVGFFCAKVATG
-86 FSMRLRSQVY
+86 FSMRLRSKVY
-96 DKVTSFSMEEINGFS
+96 DKVTGFSMEEINGFS
-111 TASLITRSTNDIMQ
+111 TASLITRSTNDIMH

-136 MFRAILMATM
+136 MFRAVIMASM
-146 AIGKIYSKN
+146 AIGKIYSKS
-155 WQWTMSTAIAVVLL
+155 WQWTVSTAIAVLLLLL
-169 LILIIT
+169 LIISLI
-175 LTIIVLPKF
+175 IIVLPKF
-184 KIVQTL
+184 KIIQTL

-214 DFQEGKFEEANDDLT
+214 DFQEGKFEEANEELT
-229 KTQLFNQRALA
+229 KTHLFTQRAMAVLG
-240 IMSPGMS
+240 PGMS
-247 LIMNGLSLA
+247 IIMNGLSLA
-256 IYWIG
+256 VYWIG
-261 AYLINKAPMPENVA
+261 AYLIN
-275 EAVFSGEMSFLDA
+275 EAGSPDE
-288 FSAPVAD
+288 
-295 KITVFSDMIVFS
+295 KIRMFSDMVVFS
-307 SYAMQVVMSFMMLSM
+307 SYAMQVVMSFMMLTM

-334 KRIREILETKTK
+334 KRIREVLDTKTK
-346 ITDGSVVVA
+346 IVDGVVGSA
-355 EKISEAALKE
+355 NGASATEEDQRSADKKEAA
-365 GDAETDSAMN
+365 GV
-375 QNDDAINQKDDDEVA
+375 QNTAQDDT
-390 HEVVF
+390 HEVIF
-395 DNVSFRYPDASDAV
+395 DNVTFRYPDASDAV

-420 ETVAFIGSTGSGKST
+420 EIVAFIGSTGSGKST
-435 VINLVPRFYD
+435 LINLVPRFYD

-452 IDGVDVKDYS
+452 VDGVDVREYT

-474 QRAVLFGGTIRSN
+474 QRAVLFAGTIRSN
-487 IAYGENGKQA
+487 IAYGENGKQK
-497 EYTDEEIWEALRIA
+497 EYTDEDIWEALRIA
-511 QAEEFVSKLDHKL
+511 QAEDFVSKLDQKL
-524 DAEVAQGGTNFS
+524 DADVAQGGTNFS

-574 GELSKVTGNAITLLV
+574 GELAKVTGNAITLLV

-612 KGTHKELMKT
+612 KGTHKELMQT
-622 CEVYQ
+622 CDVYQ

>member
-1 MFGILKYLRKREML
+1 MFQILKYLRKREILFML
-15 YLLGAIVFTAFQV
+15 GTILVTTLQV

-38 STITAAVVTPGSVMA
+38 NAITTTVITPGSPMSE
-53 QIWSAG
+53 IWRAG
-59 IKMLLCAFGGLVT
+59 GMMLLCSFGGLIA
-72 SILVGYFCARVATG
+72 SILVGFFCAKVATG
-86 FSMRLRSQVY
+86 FSMRLRSKVY
-96 DKVTSFSMEEINGFS
+96 DKVTGFSMEEINGFS
-111 TASLITRSTNDIMQ
+111 TASLITRSTNDIMH

-136 MFRAILMATM
+136 MFRAIIMASM
-146 AIGKIYSKN
+146 AIGKIYSKS
-155 WQWTMSTAIAVVLL
+155 WQWTVSTAIAVLLLLL
-169 LILIIT
+169 LIISLI
-175 LTIIVLPKF
+175 IIVLPKF
-184 KIVQTL
+184 KIIQTL

-214 DFQEGKFEEANDDLT
+214 DFQEGKFEEANEELT
-229 KTQLFNQRALA
+229 KTHLFTQRAMA
-240 IMSPGMS
+240 IMGPGMS
-247 LIMNGLSLA
+247 IIMNGLSLA
-256 IYWIG
+256 VYWIG
-261 AYLINKAPMPENVA
+261 AYLIN
-275 EAVFSGEMSFLDA
+275 EAGSPDE
-288 FSAPVAD
+288 
-295 KITVFSDMIVFS
+295 KIMMFSDMVVFS
-307 SYAMQVVMSFMMLSM
+307 SYAMQVVMSFMMLTM

-334 KRIREILETKTK
+334 KRIMEVLDTKTK
-346 ITDGSVVVA
+346 IVDGVA
-355 EKISEAALKE
+355 GSANGASATEEDQRSANKKEAA
-365 GDAETDSAMN
+365 GV
-375 QNDDAINQKDDDEVA
+375 QNTAQDDT
-390 HEVVF
+390 HEVIF
-395 DNVSFRYPDASDAV
+395 DNVTFRYPDASDAV

-435 VINLVPRFYD
+435 LINLVPRFYD

-452 IDGVDVKDYS
+452 VDGVDVRDYT

-474 QRAVLFGGTIRSN
+474 QRAVLFAGTIRSN
-487 IAYGENGKQA
+487 IAYGENGKQK

-511 QAEEFVSKLDHKL
+511 QAEDFVSKLDHKL
-524 DAEVAQGGTNFS
+524 DADVAQGGTNFS

-574 GELSKVTGNAITLLV
+574 GELAKVTGNAITLLV

-612 KGTHKELMKT
+612 KGTHKELMQT

>member
-1 MFGILKYLRKREML
+1 MFQILKYLRKREILFML
-15 YLLGAIVFTAFQV
+15 GTILVTTLQV

-38 STITAAVVTPGSVMA
+38 NAITTTVITPGSHMSE
-53 QIWSAG
+53 IWRAG
-59 IKMLLCAFGGLVT
+59 GMMLLCSFGGLIA
-72 SILVGYFCARVATG
+72 SILVGFFCAKVATG
-86 FSMRLRSQVY
+86 FSMRLRSKVY
-96 DKVTSFSMEEINGFS
+96 DKVTGFSMEEINGFS
-111 TASLITRSTNDIMQ
+111 TASLITRSTNDIMH

-136 MFRAILMATM
+136 MFRAIIMASM
-146 AIGKIYSKN
+146 AIGKIYSKS
-155 WQWTMSTAIAVVLL
+155 WQWTVSTAIAVLFLLL
-169 LILIIT
+169 LIISLI
-175 LTIIVLPKF
+175 IIVLPKF
-184 KIVQTL
+184 KIIQTL

-214 DFQEGKFEEANDDLT
+214 DFQEGKFEEANEELT
-229 KTQLFNQRALA
+229 KTHLFTQRAMA
-240 IMSPGMS
+240 IMGPGMS
-247 LIMNGLSLA
+247 IIMNGLSLA
-256 IYWIG
+256 VYWIG
-261 AYLINKAPMPENVA
+261 AYLIN
-275 EAVFSGEMSFLDA
+275 EAGSPDE
-288 FSAPVAD
+288 
-295 KITVFSDMIVFS
+295 KIMMFSDMVVFS
-307 SYAMQVVMSFMMLSM
+307 SYAMQVVMSFMMLTM

-334 KRIREILETKTK
+334 KRIMEVLDTKTK
-346 ITDGSVVVA
+346 IVDGVA
-355 EKISEAALKE
+355 GSANGASATEEDQRSADKKEAA
-365 GDAETDSAMN
+365 GV
-375 QNDDAINQKDDDEVA
+375 QNTAQDDT
-390 HEVVF
+390 HEVIF
-395 DNVSFRYPDASDAV
+395 DNVTFRYPDASDAV

-435 VINLVPRFYD
+435 LINLVPRFYD

-452 IDGVDVKDYS
+452 VDGVDVRDYT

-474 QRAVLFGGTIRSN
+474 QRAVLFAGTIRSN
-487 IAYGENGKQA
+487 IAYGENGKQK

-511 QAEEFVSKLDHKL
+511 QAEDFVSKLDHKL
-524 DAEVAQGGTNFS
+524 DADVAQGGTNFS

-574 GELSKVTGNAITLLV
+574 GELAKVTGNAITLLV

-612 KGTHKELMKT
+612 KGTHKELMQT

>member
-1 MFGILKYLRKREML
+1 MFSILKYLRKREML
-15 YLLGAIVFTAFQV
+15 FMLGTILVTIVQV

-38 STITAAVVTPGSVMA
+38 NAITTTVITPGSPMSE
-53 QIWSAG
+53 IWKAG
-59 IKMLLCAFGGLVT
+59 GMMLLCSFGGLVA
-72 SILVGYFCARVATG
+72 SILVGFFCAKVATG
-86 FSMRLRSQVY
+86 FSMRLRSKVY
-96 DKVTSFSMEEINGFS
+96 DKVTGFSMEEINGFS
-111 TASLITRSTNDIMQ
+111 TASLITRSTNDIMH

-136 MFRAILMATM
+136 MFRAVIMASM
-146 AIGKIYSKN
+146 AIGKIYSKS
-155 WQWTMSTAIAVVLL
+155 WQWTVSTAIAVLLLLL
-169 LILIIT
+169 LIISLIIV
-175 LTIIVLPKF
+175 VLPKF
-184 KIVQTL
+184 KIIQTL

-214 DFQEGKFEEANDDLT
+214 DFQESKFEEANEALT
-229 KTQLFNQRALA
+229 KTHLFTQRSMA
-240 IMSPGMS
+240 IMGPGMS
-247 LIMNGLSLA
+247 IIMNGLSLA
-256 IYWIG
+256 VYWIG
-261 AYLINKAPMPENVA
+261 AYLIN
-275 EAVFSGEMSFLDA
+275 EAGSPDE
-288 FSAPVAD
+288 
-295 KITVFSDMIVFS
+295 KIMMFSDMVVFS
-307 SYAMQVVMSFMMLSM
+307 SYAMQVVMSFMMLTM

-334 KRIREILETKTK
+334 KRIKEVLDTKTK
-346 ITDGSVVVA
+346 IVDGEV
-355 EKISEAALKE
+355 E
-365 GDAETDSAMN
+365 GSDRDT
-375 QNDDAINQKDDDEVA
+375 
-390 HEVVF
+390 HEVIF
-395 DNVSFRYPDASDAV
+395 ENVSFRYPDASDAV

-435 VINLVPRFYD
+435 LINLVPRFYD

-452 IDGVDVKDYS
+452 VDGVDVREYT
-462 QEALRNK
+462 QEVLRNK

-487 IAYGENGKQA
+487 IAYGENGKQE
-497 EYTDEEIWEALRIA
+497 EYSDEEIWEALRIA
-511 QAEEFVSKLDHKL
+511 QAEDFVSKLDKKL
-524 DAEVAQGGTNFS
+524 DADVAQGGTNFS

-547 AICRRPD
+547 AICRKPD

-574 GELSKVTGNAITLLV
+574 GELAKITDNAITLLV

-594 TILDADQIIVLD
+594 TILDADKIVVLD
-606 DGKIVG
+606 DGKVVG
-612 KGTHKELMKT
+612 LGTHKELMET

>member
-1 MFGILKYLRKREML
+1 MFSILKYLRKREML
-15 YLLGAIVFTAFQV
+15 FMLGTILVTTLQV

-38 STITAAVVTPGSVMA
+38 NAITTTVITPGSPMSE
-53 QIWSAG
+53 IWKAG
-59 IKMLLCAFGGLVT
+59 GMMLLCSFGGLVA
-72 SILVGYFCARVATG
+72 SVVVGFFCAKVATG
-86 FSMRLRSQVY
+86 FSMRLRSKVY
-96 DKVTSFSMEEINGFS
+96 DKVTGFSMEEINGFS
-111 TASLITRSTNDIMQ
+111 TASLITRSTNDIMH

-136 MFRAILMATM
+136 MFRAIIMASM
-146 AIGKIYSKN
+146 AIGKIYSKS
-155 WQWTMSTAIAVVLL
+155 WQWTVSTAIAVLL
-169 LILIIT
+169 LMILIVSLI
-175 LTIIVLPKF
+175 IIVLPKF
-184 KIVQTL
+184 KIIQTL

-214 DFQEGKFEEANDDLT
+214 DFQEGKFEEANDELM
-229 KTQLFNQRALA
+229 KTHLFTQRSMA
-240 IMSPGMS
+240 ILGPGMS
-247 LIMNGLSLA
+247 IIMNGLSLA
-256 IYWIG
+256 VYWIG
-261 AYLINKAPMPENVA
+261 AYLINQAGSPDE
-275 EAVFSGEMSFLDA
+275 
-288 FSAPVAD
+288 
-295 KITVFSDMIVFS
+295 KIRMFSDMVVFS
-307 SYAMQVVMSFMMLSM
+307 SYAMQVVMSFMMLTM

-334 KRIREILETKTK
+334 KRIKEVLDTKTK
-346 ITDGSVVVA
+346 VVDGEVVGAGETGATAEDKNNTDKK
-355 EKISEAALKE
+355 EKVQNALQD
-365 GDAETDSAMN
+365 GT
-375 QNDDAINQKDDDEVA
+375 
-390 HEVVF
+390 HEVIF
-395 DNVSFRYPDASDAV
+395 ENVSFRYPDASDAV

-435 VINLVPRFYD
+435 LINLVPRFYD

-452 IDGVDVKDYS
+452 VDGVDVRDYT

-474 QRAVLFGGTIRSN
+474 QRAVLFGGSIRSN
-487 IAYGENGKQA
+487 IAYGENGKQE

-511 QAEEFVSKLDHKL
+511 QAEDFVSKLDKKL
-524 DAEVAQGGTNFS
+524 DADVAQGGTNFS

-547 AICRRPD
+547 AICRKPD

-574 GELSKVTGNAITLLV
+574 GELAKVTGNAITLLV

-594 TILDADQIIVLD
+594 TILDADQIVVLD

-612 KGTHKELMKT
+612 KGTHKELMQT

>member
-1 MFGILKYLRKREML
+1 MFSILKYLRKREML
-15 YLLGAIVFTAFQV
+15 FMLGTIIVTIIQV

-38 STITAAVVTPGSVMA
+38 NAITATVITPGGDMDYIWMA
-53 QIWSAG
+53 G
-59 IKMLLCAFGGLVT
+59 GMMLLCSFGGLIASV
-72 SILVGYFCARVATG
+72 LVGFFCAKVATG

-96 DKVTSFSMEEINGFS
+96 DKVTGFSMEEINGFS
-111 TASLITRSTNDIMQ
+111 TASLITRSTNDIMH

-136 MFRAILMATM
+136 MFRAIIMATM
-146 AIGKIYSKN
+146 AISKIYSKS
-155 WQWTMSTAIAVVLL
+155 WQWTVSTAIAVLL
-169 LILIIT
+169 LMIMIVSLI
-175 LTIIVLPKF
+175 IIVLPKF
-184 KIVQTL
+184 KIIQTL

-214 DFQEGKFEEANDDLT
+214 DFQEKKFEEANDELMRT
-229 KTQLFNQRALA
+229 HLFTQRAMAVLG
-240 IMSPGMS
+240 PGMS
-247 LIMNGLSLA
+247 IIMNGLSLA
-256 IYWIG
+256 VYWIG
-261 AYLINKAPMPENVA
+261 AYLINEAPMPVNVV
-275 EAVFSGEMSFLDA
+275 EEVFSQDTGYLDTVATMSEA
-288 FSAPVAD
+288 TVN
-295 KITVFSDMIVFS
+295 KITVFSDMVVFS
-307 SYAMQVVMSFMMLSM
+307 SYAMQVVMSFMMLTM

-334 KRIREILETKTK
+334 KRIKEVLDTKTK
-346 ITDGSVVVA
+346 IVDGAVVGAGETGATA
-355 EKISEAALKE
+355 EDKDNAGKKEAVQNALQD
-365 GDAETDSAMN
+365 GT
-375 QNDDAINQKDDDEVA
+375 
-390 HEVVF
+390 HEVIF
-395 DNVSFRYPDASDAV
+395 ENVSFRYPDASDAV

-435 VINLVPRFYD
+435 LIHLVPRFYD

-452 IDGVDVKDYS
+452 VDGVDVRDYT

-474 QRAVLFGGTIRSN
+474 QRAVLFGGSIRSN
-487 IAYGENGKQA
+487 IAYGENGKQE
-497 EYTDEEIWEALRIA
+497 EYNDEEIWEALRIA
-511 QAEEFVSKLDHKL
+511 QAEEFVSKLDNKL
-524 DAEVAQGGTNFS
+524 DADVAQGGTNFS

-547 AICRRPD
+547 AICRKPD

-574 GELSKVTGNAITLLV
+574 GELAKVTGNAITLLV

-594 TILDADQIIVLD
+594 TILDADQIVVLD

-612 KGTHKELMKT
+612 LGTHKELMQT

>member
-1 MFGILKYLRKREML
+1 MFSILKYLRKREML
-15 YLLGAIVFTAFQV
+15 FMLGTILVTTLQV

-38 STITAAVVTPGSVMA
+38 NAITTTVITPNSPMSE
-53 QIWSAG
+53 IWRAG
-59 IKMLLCAFGGLVT
+59 GMMLLCSFGGLIASVV
-72 SILVGYFCARVATG
+72 VGFFCAKVATG
-86 FSMRLRSQVY
+86 FSMRLRSKVY
-96 DKVTSFSMEEINGFS
+96 DKVTGFSMEEINGFS
-111 TASLITRSTNDIMQ
+111 TASLITRSTNDIMH

-136 MFRAILMATM
+136 MFRAIIMASM
-146 AIGKIYSKN
+146 AIGKIYSKS
-155 WQWTMSTAIAVVLL
+155 WQWTVSTAIAVLL
-169 LILIIT
+169 LMLLIVSLI
-175 LTIIVLPKF
+175 IIVLPKF
-184 KIVQTL
+184 KIIQTL

-214 DFQEGKFEEANDDLT
+214 DFQEGKFEEANDELM
-229 KTQLFNQRALA
+229 KTHLFTQRSMA
-240 IMSPGMS
+240 ILGPGMS
-247 LIMNGLSLA
+247 IIMNGLSLA
-256 IYWIG
+256 VYWIG
-261 AYLINKAPMPENVA
+261 AYLIN
-275 EAVFSGEMSFLDA
+275 EAGSPD
-288 FSAPVAD
+288 D
-295 KITVFSDMIVFS
+295 KIVMFSDMVVFS
-307 SYAMQVVMSFMMLSM
+307 SYAMQVVMSFMMLTM

-334 KRIREILETKTK
+334 KRIKEVLDTKTK
-346 ITDGSVVVA
+346 IVDGAVGSAGEIGATVEDKDNA
-355 EKISEAALKE
+355 GKKEAVQNALQD
-365 GDAETDSAMN
+365 GN
-375 QNDDAINQKDDDEVA
+375 
-390 HEVVF
+390 HEVIF
-395 DNVSFRYPDASDAV
+395 ENVSFRYPDASDAV

-435 VINLVPRFYD
+435 LINLVPRFYD

-452 IDGVDVKDYS
+452 VDGVDVRDYT
-462 QEALRNK
+462 QESLRNK

-474 QRAVLFGGTIRSN
+474 QRAVLFGGSIRSN
-487 IAYGENGKQA
+487 IAYGENGKQE
-497 EYTDEEIWEALRIA
+497 EYSDEEIWEALRIA
-511 QAEEFVSKLDHKL
+511 QAEDFVSKLDKKL
-524 DAEVAQGGTNFS
+524 DADVAQGGTNFS

-547 AICRRPD
+547 AICRKPD

-574 GELSKVTGNAITLLV
+574 GELAKVTGNAITLLV

-594 TILDADQIIVLD
+594 TILDADQIVVLD

-612 KGTHKELMKT
+612 KGTHKELMEA

>member
-1 MFGILKYLRKREML
+1 MFSILKYLRKREML
-15 YLLGAIVFTAFQV
+15 FMLGTIVVTVIQV

-38 STITAAVVTPGSVMA
+38 NAITTTVITPGSPMSE
-53 QIWSAG
+53 IWKAG
-59 IKMLLCAFGGLVT
+59 GMMLLCSFGGLVA
-72 SILVGYFCARVATG
+72 SVLVGLFCAKVATG
-86 FSMRLRSQVY
+86 FSMRLRSKVY
-96 DKVTSFSMEEINGFS
+96 DKVTGFSMEEINGFS
-111 TASLITRSTNDIMQ
+111 TASLITRSTNDIMH

-136 MFRAILMATM
+136 MFRAVIMASM
-146 AIGKIYSKN
+146 AIGKIYSKS
-155 WQWTMSTAIAVVLL
+155 WQWTVSTAIAVLLL
-169 LILIIT
+169 LILIVSLI
-175 LTIIVLPKF
+175 IIVLPKF
-184 KIVQTL
+184 KIIQTL

-214 DFQEGKFEEANDDLT
+214 DFQEGKFEEANDALT
-229 KTQLFNQRALA
+229 KTHLFTQRSMA
-240 IMSPGMS
+240 IMGPGMS
-247 LIMNGLSLA
+247 IIMNGLSLA
-256 IYWIG
+256 VYWIG
-261 AYLINKAPMPENVA
+261 AYLIN
-275 EAVFSGEMSFLDA
+275 EAGSPDE
-288 FSAPVAD
+288 
-295 KITVFSDMIVFS
+295 KIMMFSDMVVFS
-307 SYAMQVVMSFMMLSM
+307 SYAMQVVMSFMMLTM

-334 KRIREILETKTK
+334 KRIKEVLDTKTK
-346 ITDGSVVVA
+346 IIDGEVGKEHVS
-355 EKISEAALKE
+355 SE
-365 GDAETDSAMN
+365 ET
-375 QNDDAINQKDDDEVA
+375 KDT

-395 DNVSFRYPDASDAV
+395 ENVTFRYPDASDAV
-409 LENISF
+409 LENITF

-420 ETVAFIGSTGSGKST
+420 QTVAFIGSTGSGKST
-435 VINLVPRFYD
+435 LINLVPRFYD

-452 IDGVDVKDYS
+452 VDGVDVRDYT

-487 IAYGENGKQA
+487 IAYGENGKQK
-497 EYTDEEIWEALRIA
+497 EYSDEEIWEALRIA
-511 QAEEFVSKLDHKL
+511 QAEDFVSKLDHKL
-524 DAEVAQGGTNFS
+524 DADVAQGGTNFS

-547 AICRRPD
+547 AICRKPD

-594 TILDADQIIVLD
+594 TILDADQIVVLD

-612 KGTHKELMKT
+612 LGTHKELMKN

>member
-1 MFGILKYLRKREML
+1 MFGILKYLRKKEML
-15 YLLGAIVFTAFQV
+15 FMLGSIVFTSFQV

-38 STITAAVVTPGSVMA
+38 NAITVAVITPGSPMSA
-53 QIWSAG
+53 IWDAG
-59 IKMLLCAFGGLVT
+59 AMMLLCSFGGLVA
-72 SILVGYFCARVATG
+72 SVVVGFFCAKVATG
-86 FSMRLRSQVY
+86 FSMRLRSKVY
-96 DKVTSFSMEEINGFS
+96 DKVTGFSMEEINGFS
-111 TASLITRSTNDIMQ
+111 TASLITRSTNDIMH

-136 MFRAILMATM
+136 MFRAAIMASM

-155 WQWTMSTAIAVVLL
+155 WQWTLSTAIAVLLL
-169 LILIIT
+169 LIMIISLIIV
-175 LTIIVLPKF
+175 VLPKF

-214 DFQEGKFEEANDDLT
+214 DFQEGKFEEANEALT
-229 KTQLFNQRALA
+229 KTQLFNQRAMA
-240 IMSPGMS
+240 IMGPGMS
-247 LIMNGLSLA
+247 IIMNGLSLA
-256 IYWIG
+256 VYWIG
-261 AYLINKAPMPENVA
+261 AYLINDAPMSDA
-275 EAVFSGEMSFLDA
+275 AVN
-288 FSAPVAD
+288 
-295 KITVFSDMIVFS
+295 KITVFSDMVVFS
-307 SYAMQVVMSFMMLSM
+307 SYAMQVVMSFMMLTM

-334 KRIREILETKTK
+334 KRIREVLDTKTK
-346 ITDGSVVVA
+346 ITDGKVLASP
-355 EKISEAALKE
+355 
-365 GDAETDSAMN
+365 
-375 QNDDAINQKDDDEVA
+375 NDF
-390 HEVVF
+390 HEVIF

-435 VINLVPRFYD
+435 LINLVPRFYD

-452 IDGVDVKDYS
+452 VDGVDVRDYT

-474 QRAVLFGGTIRSN
+474 QRAVLFSGSIRSN
-487 IAYGENGKQA
+487 IAYGENGKQE

-511 QAEEFVSKLDHKL
+511 QAEDFVSKLENKL
-524 DAEVAQGGTNFS
+524 EADVAQGGTNFS

-547 AICRRPD
+547 AICRKPD

-574 GELSKVTGNAITLLV
+574 GELAKVTGNAITLLV

-594 TILDADQIIVLD
+594 TILDADQIVVLD

-612 KGTHKELMKT
+612 LGTHKELIQN

>member
-1 MFGILKYLRKREML
+1 MFSILKYLRKREILFML
-15 YLLGAIVFTAFQV
+15 GTILVTTLQV

-38 STITAAVVTPGSVMA
+38 NAITTTVITPNSPMSE
-53 QIWSAG
+53 IWRAG
-59 IKMLLCAFGGLVT
+59 GMMLLCSFGGLVA
-72 SILVGYFCARVATG
+72 SILVGFFCAKVATG
-86 FSMRLRSQVY
+86 FSMRLRSKVY
-96 DKVTSFSMEEINGFS
+96 DKVTGFSMEEINGFS
-111 TASLITRSTNDIMQ
+111 TASLITRSTNDIMH

-136 MFRAILMATM
+136 MFRAIIMASM
-146 AIGKIYSKN
+146 AIGKIYSKS
-155 WQWTMSTAIAVVLL
+155 WQWTVSTAIAVLL
-169 LILIIT
+169 LMILIVSLI
-175 LTIIVLPKF
+175 IIVLPKF
-184 KIVQTL
+184 KIIQTL

-214 DFQEGKFEEANDDLT
+214 DFQEGKFEEANEELM
-229 KTQLFNQRALA
+229 KTHLFTQRSMA
-240 IMSPGMS
+240 ILGPGMS
-247 LIMNGLSLA
+247 IIMNGLSLA
-256 IYWIG
+256 VYWIG
-261 AYLINKAPMPENVA
+261 AYLINDAPMPVNIA
-275 EAVFSGEMSFLDA
+275 EDVFSQDMGYLDTVATMSDA
-288 FSAPVAD
+288 AIN
-295 KITVFSDMIVFS
+295 KITVFSDMVVFS
-307 SYAMQVVMSFMMLSM
+307 SYAMQVVMSFMMLTM

-334 KRIREILETKTK
+334 KRIKEVLDTKTK
-346 ITDGSVVVA
+346 IVDGAVGSAGETGTEDEDKDNKKEAVQNALQDGS
-355 EKISEAALKE
+355 
-365 GDAETDSAMN
+365 
-375 QNDDAINQKDDDEVA
+375 
-390 HEVVF
+390 HEVIF
-395 DNVSFRYPDASDAV
+395 ENVSFRYPDASDAV
-409 LENISF
+409 LENITF

-435 VINLVPRFYD
+435 LINLVPRFYD

-452 IDGVDVKDYS
+452 VDGVDVRDYT

-474 QRAVLFGGTIRSN
+474 QRAVLFGGSIRSN
-487 IAYGENGKQA
+487 IAYGENGKQE
-497 EYTDEEIWEALRIA
+497 EYTDEEIWEALHIA
-511 QAEEFVSKLDHKL
+511 QAEDFVSKLDKKL
-524 DAEVAQGGTNFS
+524 DADVAQGGTNFS

-547 AICRRPD
+547 AICRKPD

-574 GELSKVTGNAITLLV
+574 GELAKVTGNAITLLV

-594 TILDADQIIVLD
+594 TILDADQIVVLD

-612 KGTHKELMKT
+612 KGTHKELMET

>member
-1 MFGILKYLRKREML
+1 MFSILKYLRKREILFML
-15 YLLGAIVFTAFQV
+15 GTILVTTLQV

-38 STITAAVVTPGSVMA
+38 NAITTTVITPNSPMSE
-53 QIWSAG
+53 IWRAG
-59 IKMLLCAFGGLVT
+59 GMMLLCSFGGLVA
-72 SILVGYFCARVATG
+72 SILVGFFCAKVATG
-86 FSMRLRSQVY
+86 FSMRLRSKVY
-96 DKVTSFSMEEINGFS
+96 DKVTGFSMEEINGFS
-111 TASLITRSTNDIMQ
+111 TASLITRSTNDIMH

-136 MFRAILMATM
+136 MFRAIIMASM
-146 AIGKIYSKN
+146 AIGKIYSKS
-155 WQWTMSTAIAVVLL
+155 WQWTVSTAIAVLL
-169 LILIIT
+169 LMILIVSLI
-175 LTIIVLPKF
+175 IIVLPKF
-184 KIVQTL
+184 KIIQTL

-214 DFQEGKFEEANDDLT
+214 DFQEGKFEEANDELM
-229 KTQLFNQRALA
+229 KTHLFTQRSMA
-240 IMSPGMS
+240 ILGPGMS
-247 LIMNGLSLA
+247 IIMNGLSLA
-256 IYWIG
+256 VYWIG
-261 AYLINKAPMPENVA
+261 AYLINQAGSPDE
-275 EAVFSGEMSFLDA
+275 
-288 FSAPVAD
+288 
-295 KITVFSDMIVFS
+295 KIRMFSDMVVFS
-307 SYAMQVVMSFMMLSM
+307 SYAMQVVMSFMMLTM

-334 KRIREILETKTK
+334 KRIKEVLDTKTK
-346 ITDGSVVVA
+346 ISDGVV
-355 EKISEAALKE
+355 ESS
-365 GDAETDSAMN
+365 DCET
-375 QNDDAINQKDDDEVA
+375 
-390 HEVVF
+390 HEVIF
-395 DNVSFRYPDASDAV
+395 ENVTFRYPDASDAV

-435 VINLVPRFYD
+435 LINLVPRFYD

-452 IDGVDVKDYS
+452 VDGVDVRDYT

-487 IAYGENGKQA
+487 IAYGENGKQE

-511 QAEEFVSKLDHKL
+511 QAEDFVSNLDKKL
-524 DAEVAQGGTNFS
+524 DADVAQGGTNFS

-547 AICRRPD
+547 AICRKPD

-574 GELSKVTGNAITLLV
+574 GELAKVIGNAITLLV

-594 TILDADQIIVLD
+594 TILDADQIVVLD

-612 KGTHKELMKT
+612 KGTHKELMET

>member
-1 MFGILKYLRKREML
+1 MFQILKYLRKREMFFM
-15 YLLGAIVFTAFQV
+15 LGTIVVTALQV

-38 STITAAVVTPGSVMA
+38 NAITATVITPGGDMA
-53 QIWSAG
+53 YIWIAG
-59 IKMLLCAFGGLVT
+59 GMMLLCSFGGLIASV
-72 SILVGYFCARVATG
+72 LVGFFCAKVATG

-96 DKVTSFSMEEINGFS
+96 DKVTGFSMEEINGFS
-111 TASLITRSTNDIMQ
+111 TASLITRSTNDILH

-136 MFRAILMATM
+136 MFRAIIMASM
-146 AIGKIYSKN
+146 AISKIYGKS
-155 WQWTMSTAIAVVLL
+155 WQWTVSTAIAVLL
-169 LILIIT
+169 LMIMIVSLI
-175 LTIIVLPKF
+175 IIVLPKF
-184 KIVQTL
+184 KIIQTL

-214 DFQEGKFEEANDDLT
+214 DFQEKKFEEANDELM
-229 KTQLFNQRALA
+229 KTHLFTQRAMAVLG
-240 IMSPGMS
+240 PGMS
-247 LIMNGLSLA
+247 IIMNGLSLA
-256 IYWIG
+256 VYWIG
-261 AYLINKAPMPENVA
+261 AYLINIAPMPTNVA

-288 FSAPVAD
+288 ISEPVAD
-295 KITVFSDMIVFS
+295 KIVVFSDMVVFS
-307 SYAMQVVMSFMMLSM
+307 SYAMQVVMSFMMLTM

-334 KRIREILETKTK
+334 KRIKEVLDTKTK
-346 ITDGSVVVA
+346 IVDGAVES
-355 EKISEAALKE
+355 SHQ
-365 GDAETDSAMN
+365 DT
-375 QNDDAINQKDDDEVA
+375 
-390 HEVVF
+390 HEVIF
-395 DNVSFRYPDASDAV
+395 ENVSFRYPDASDAV

-420 ETVAFIGSTGSGKST
+420 ETIAFIGSTGSGKST
-435 VINLVPRFYD
+435 LIHLVPRFYD

-452 IDGVDVKDYS
+452 VDGADVRDYT

-474 QRAVLFGGTIRSN
+474 QRAVLFAGTIRSN
-487 IAYGENGKQA
+487 IAYGENGKQK

-511 QAEEFVSKLDHKL
+511 QAEDFVSKLDHKL
-524 DAEVAQGGTNFS
+524 EADVAQGGTNFS

-564 LDYKTDRVLR
+564 LDYKTDRILR
-574 GELSKVTGNAITLLV
+574 GELAKVTGNAITLLV

-612 KGTHKELMKT
+612 KGTHKELMQT

>member
-1 MFGILKYLRKREML
+1 MFSILKYLRKREML
-15 YLLGAIVFTAFQV
+15 FMLGTILVTTLQV

-38 STITAAVVTPGSVMA
+38 NAITTTVITPGSPMSE
-53 QIWSAG
+53 IWKAG
-59 IKMLLCAFGGLVT
+59 GMMLLCSFGGLVA
-72 SILVGYFCARVATG
+72 SVVVGFFCAKVATG

-96 DKVTSFSMEEINGFS
+96 DKVTGFSMEEINGFS
-111 TASLITRSTNDIMQ
+111 TASLITRSTNDIMH

-136 MFRAILMATM
+136 MFRAIIMATM
-146 AIGKIYSKN
+146 AISKIYGKS
-155 WQWTMSTAIAVVLL
+155 WQWTVSTAIAVLL
-169 LILIIT
+169 LMIMIVSLI
-175 LTIIVLPKF
+175 IIVLPKF

-214 DFQEGKFEEANDDLT
+214 DFQEKKFEEANDELM
-229 KTQLFNQRALA
+229 KTHLFTQRAMA
-240 IMSPGMS
+240 VMGPGMS
-247 LIMNGLSLA
+247 IIMNGLSLA
-256 IYWIG
+256 VYWIG
-261 AYLINKAPMPENVA
+261 AYLINQAGSPDE
-275 EAVFSGEMSFLDA
+275 
-288 FSAPVAD
+288 
-295 KITVFSDMIVFS
+295 KIRMFSDMVVFS
-307 SYAMQVVMSFMMLSM
+307 SYAMQVVMSFMMLTM

-334 KRIREILETKTK
+334 KRIKEVLDTKTK
-346 ITDGSVVVA
+346 IVDGAVVGAGETGTTDEDNTDKKEVVQN
-355 EKISEAALKE
+355 ALQD
-365 GDAETDSAMN
+365 GT
-375 QNDDAINQKDDDEVA
+375 
-390 HEVVF
+390 HEVIF
-395 DNVSFRYPDASDAV
+395 ENVTFRYPDASDAV

-435 VINLVPRFYD
+435 LINLVPRFYD

-452 IDGVDVKDYS
+452 VDGVDVRDYT

-474 QRAVLFGGTIRSN
+474 QRAVLFGGSIRSN
-487 IAYGENGKQA
+487 IAYGENGKQE

-511 QAEEFVSKLDHKL
+511 QAEDFVSKLDKKL
-524 DAEVAQGGTNFS
+524 DADVAQGGTNFS

-547 AICRRPD
+547 AICRKPD

-574 GELSKVTGNAITLLV
+574 GELAKVTGNAITLLV

-594 TILDADQIIVLD
+594 TILDADQIVVLD

-612 KGTHKELMKT
+612 LGTHKELMQT